1 MKYPGSRVAQFAF
14 SDIFLR
20 EYGQMLKPKDW
31 GCTNLDALIL
41 ALGDIVE
48 VRPLKNLLFVCL
60 FFRSVGVGLSA
71 GPFGPEI
78 REKLEDGGGGGW
90 VFQISN

>member
-1 MKYPGSRVAQFAF
+1 MAQFAF

-48 VRPLKNLLFVCL
+48 VRPLKNLLFVYL
-60 FFRSVGVGLSA
+60 FFRRVGVGVGLSA

-78 REKLEDGGGGGW
+78 REKLEDWGGGGSW